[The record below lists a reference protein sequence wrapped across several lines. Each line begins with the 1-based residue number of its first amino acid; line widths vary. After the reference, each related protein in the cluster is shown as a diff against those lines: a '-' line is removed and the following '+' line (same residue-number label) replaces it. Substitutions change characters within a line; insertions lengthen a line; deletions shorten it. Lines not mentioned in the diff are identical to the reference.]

1 MMLKTTLLACALTLV
16 FRADALALQIVTPA
30 PGTVVIPGTLV
41 HVVIAPAPGEVITEV
56 AVSTGTVANKA
67 IAIDGQSGRFELQVR
82 IPIDAV
88 GPTFIVALATLVGGG
103 AAMEYVIVQAD
114 PGPLTQLM
122 ASAPPSMTR
131 VGEIFQ
137 LDVNGVF
144 DDGVLRPLTQP
155 ERGTTYSSTN
165 SAILGVHPSGL
176 IQARSRGSAMVVV
189 TNRGRQATANV
200 VVDVPDPLTNHIPV
214 PDAGPDQIV
223 PPEVVVALSA
233 ANSSDPDGDPLQ
245 YRWAQQSGPMRAL
258 RDDDKVE
265 ATFGSPKV
273 LTEQTLVFSLVVID
287 DKGAVSFPKTVR
299 ITVRPQ

>member
-1 MMLKTTLLACALTLV
+1 MMLKTTLLVCAFTLA

-30 PGTVVIPGTLV
+30 PGTIVTPGTLV
-41 HVVIAPAPGEVITEV
+41 HVVIAAAPGEMITEV
-56 AVSTGTVANKA
+56 AISTGTVANKA
-67 IAIDGQSGRFELQVR
+67 IAIDGQPGRFELQVR

-88 GPTFIVALATLVGGG
+88 GPTFIVALATLVGS
-103 AAMEYVIVQAD
+103 AAIEYVSVQAD

-122 ASAPPSMTR
+122 LSAPPSMTR

-137 LDVNGVF
+137 LDVNGMF

-155 ERGTTYSSTN
+155 ERGTTYSSTDPT
-165 SAILGVHPSGL
+165 ILGVHPSGM
-176 IQARSRGSAMVVV
+176 IQARSRGSAMVVA
-189 TNRGRQATANV
+189 TNRGRQASVNV
-200 VVDVPDPLTNHIPV
+200 VVDVPDPPTNHIPV

-273 LTEQTLVFSLVVID
+273 LTEQTLVFSLVAID
-287 DKGAVSFPKTVR
+287 DKGAVSFPATVR